1 MPASSTKLPEKALK
15 IVPLVKKNNFQEVEK
30 NNSMNLDVA
39 EKTEDKVV
47 ESQQIYLV
55 NRKKDSQT
63 ISVKPSQESFVDE
76 ALDLSAKIKV
86 TNDVTIPRQKKLNS
100 DGGWEFLKK
109 LSKFS
114 YKCSYTLTIYRSY
127 ICLFFTSY

>member
-1 MPASSTKLPEKALK
+1 MKKNIIPGNENSSQRMPASSTKLPEKALK

-109 LSKFS
+109 LSKFN
-114 YKCSYTLTIYRSY
+114 
-127 ICLFFTSY
+127 